1 MKLLIRIIAIKI
13 IFLFGTYANAN
24 DVDDWLAG
32 LKTKYDGTEL
42 VFAMTSHPGT
52 DGIQALVPEFT
63 KKTGIKI
70 SFDLL
75 GKKIGMTREFY
86 RTGQLVPVTVL
97 KVEKARVIQV
107 IEEEKRGYKAVQ
119 LGYGK
124 IKNSKLTKSM
134 KGVFAKKNTE
144 AKKKL
149 KEFRVNDTS
158 VYKEG
163 NEFGLEIFKDIKFVD
178 TRSKTIGKG
187 FAGAMK
193 RHNFGGL
200 RASHGV
206 SISHRAHGS
215 TGHSQ
220 DPGKV
225 FKGKKMAGHMG
236 DKLRTMQNIEIIKTD
251 LENELLYLKGSI
263 PGSKNSEVMVK
274 KSIKNISKMTI
285 GEKQAAAEEAKKT
298 PEKKKK

>member
-1 MKLLIRIIAIKI
+1 MSEIALI
-13 IFLFGTYANAN
+13 
-24 DVDDWLAG
+24 
-32 LKTKYDGTEL
+32 
-42 VFAMTSHPGT
+42 
-52 DGIQALVPEFT
+52 
-63 KKTGIKI
+63 
-70 SFDLL
+70 

-86 RTGQLVPVTVL
+86 KSGQLVPVTVL
-97 KVEKARVIQV
+97 KMEKARVIHV
-107 IEEEKRGYKAVQ
+107 IEHDKRGYKAVQ

-124 IKNSKLTKSM
+124 IKSSKLTKSM
-134 KGVFAKKNTE
+134 KGYFSKKNTE

-149 KEFRVNDTS
+149 QEFRVEDTEK
-158 VYKEG
+158 YKEG

-200 RASHGV
+200 RATHGV
-206 SISHRAHGS
+206 SVSHRSHGS
-215 TGHSQ
+215 TGQRQ

-251 LENELLYLKGSI
+251 LDNELLYLKGSI
-263 PGSKNSEVMVK
+263 PGSKNSEVLVK
-274 KSIKNISKMTI
+274 KSIKNISKLTI
-285 GEKQAAAEEAKKT
+285 DEKIKAAELAKKT
-298 PEKKKK
+298 PDKKKK